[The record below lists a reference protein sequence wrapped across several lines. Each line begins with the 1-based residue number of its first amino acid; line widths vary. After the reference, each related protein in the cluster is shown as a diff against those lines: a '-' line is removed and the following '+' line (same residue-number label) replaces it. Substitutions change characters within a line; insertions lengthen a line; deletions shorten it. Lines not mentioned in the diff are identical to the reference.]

1 MKIELKMDYND
12 VKVLRELAT
21 IGITKKTHSTTKD
34 EFAMAFKWD
43 MLRNDFF
50 IQVTNSYVLNIV
62 EFGKSYY
69 PKLIV
74 DDVVKS
80 KDFIS
85 GLPSDVSYDKNIFCV
100 AVSPKHLLNTTRQ
113 ILKHKKTTV
122 DDTCKLILESAEG
135 NVVRDFA
142 STDHKELY
150 GLETEYKTMDN
161 LYFDFDFDDDE
172 YLNLF
177 KLPPRTQNKDI
188 RMIENIDS
196 LMDTFITDLA
206 NSYMSN
212 DMPDVIGINTDLM
225 TQATKIMNMNNDK
238 ENTSMR
244 YVKHCLYLWKNSS
257 ADDNVKNKE
266 AMLMERRQNS
276 DDELTLGKYRTKAET
291 VIG

>member
-1 MKIELKMDYND
+1 MAD
-12 VKVLRELAT
+12 VYSADFKSFNSGDVITESEALENWDLWFGYPYGLAET
-21 IGITKKTHSTTKD
+21 
-34 EFAMAFKWD
+34 FVM
-43 MLRNDFF
+43 
-50 IQVTNSYVLNIV
+50 
-62 EFGKSYY
+62 
-69 PKLIV
+69 
-74 DDVVKS
+74 
-80 KDFIS
+80 
-85 GLPSDVSYDKNIFCV
+85 
-100 AVSPKHLLNTTRQ
+100 
-113 ILKHKKTTV
+113 KTTV
-122 DDTCKLILESAEG
+122 DDTCKLIQESAEG

-172 YLNLF
+172 YLKLF